1 MRLLRVPISENAA
14 LKRSPHNFTQCASST
29 RRATKSS
36 LYLINKTIVKQHQS
50 LFYNLSFWLSDLA
63 SSEEYKNELNSNIAQ
78 VSCVSILVNLFK
90 AVQIIEDSNNRG
102 SETPRI
108 H

>member
-1 MRLLRVPISENAA
+1 MKKSAARLSLGNAMVVAVAVRAKIFTSEGMRLLRVLIFKNAA

-50 LFYNLSFWLSDLA
+50 LFL
-63 SSEEYKNELNSNIAQ
+63 
-78 VSCVSILVNLFK
+78 
-90 AVQIIEDSNNRG
+90 
-102 SETPRI
+102 
-108 H
+108 